1 MFRVFGVTRS
11 QAETLAKRKVK
22 RVKKVGKKSVELTEL
37 EYQQALADEIA
48 NQMRTAKPKQLS
60 HDLSTPNICRE
71 YMKLIKEEA
80 RLFIMHR
87 KEGEINPKTRKPKME
102 WAVYEA

>member
-1 MFRVFGVTRS
+1 MFRVFGVTRT
-11 QAETLAKRKVK
+11 QAETLAKRRVK

-37 EYQQALADEIA
+37 EYQKALADEIT

>member
-1 MFRVFGVTRS
+1 MFRVFGITRS
-11 QAETLAKRKVK
+11 QAEQLAKRKVQ

-37 EYQQALADEIA
+37 EYQQALAVEIEH
-48 NQMRTAKPKQLS
+48 QLRTAKPKQLS
-60 HDLSTPNICRE
+60 HDLSTPAICRD

-80 RLFIMHR
+80 RLMIMHR

-102 WAVYEA
+102 WHVYEA